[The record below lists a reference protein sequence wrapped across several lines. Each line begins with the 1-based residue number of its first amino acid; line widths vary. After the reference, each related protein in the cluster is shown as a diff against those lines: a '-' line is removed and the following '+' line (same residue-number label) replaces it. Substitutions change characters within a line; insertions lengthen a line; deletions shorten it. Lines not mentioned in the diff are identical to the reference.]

1 MCENGQLT
9 DTLHVHQ
16 HNFLVV
22 ATQCCCCQST
32 SQLVIGGLNGAT
44 VQAREQVELDEA
56 VFWRVGDAVGLVI
69 GAGDYGYQ
77 VGGCA

>member
-1 MCENGQLT
+1 VL
-9 DTLHVHQ
+9 LLSIH
-16 HNFLVV
+16 FP
-22 ATQCCCCQST
+22 
-32 SQLVIGGLNGAT
+32 IGDWGLNGAT

>member
-1 MCENGQLT
+1 ML
-9 DTLHVHQ
+9 LLSIH
-16 HNFLVV
+16 FP
-22 ATQCCCCQST
+22 
-32 SQLVIGGLNGAT
+32 IGDWGLNGAT